1 MNNLG
6 LVAISLLI
14 VIVTAAC
21 GASVFSLDVGDCFND
36 PNFTTEGV
44 EEVKTIPCSESHDN
58 EVYAVTDYPASN
70 GSYPGFSAIE
80 SFSTEY
86 CLGAFAGYV
95 GIPYQDS
102 RLDITYYYPTPDG
115 WRDANDRE
123 IACYLFDLN
132 FERLTRSMKDSRE

>member
-6 LVAISLLI
+6 LLAISLLI
-14 VIVTAAC
+14 VLVAAAC

-36 PNFTTEGV
+36 PDFTALGV

-58 EVYAVTDYPASN
+58 EVYAVFDYPASN
-70 GSYPGFSAIE
+70 GSYPGVSAIE
-80 SFSTEY
+80 SYSAEY

-95 GIPYQDS
+95 GIPYENS
-102 RLDITYYYPTPDG
+102 RLDITYFYPTSEG
-115 WRDANDRE
+115 WIEANDRE

-132 FERLTRSMKDSRE
+132 FEKLTRSMKDSRE